1 MDGFGRAFGI
11 RDGLNRIDHNCR
23 DKRIS
28 FITFRFIL
36 MEIYCRNTIAGLV
49 PIYASDLE
57 EKKRLKIGENYLCQI
72 RKPRN
77 YQFHKKFFALLNIG
91 WENTPEVDMPF
102 ETYRRWVTMRA
113 GFYKV
118 YHTPKGELYEP
129 RSIAFSAMDEDS
141 FEEVYNRVLDVI
153 LKDTGADKPDVEAML
168 VEFM

>member
-1 MDGFGRAFGI
+1 M
-11 RDGLNRIDHNCR
+11 
-23 DKRIS
+23 K
-28 FITFRFIL
+28 ITV
-36 MEIYCRNTIAGLV
+36 RNTINGLV
-49 PIYASDLE
+49 PLYSSDLD
-57 EKKRLKIGENYLCQI
+57 EKRKLKIGETYEVEI
-72 RKPRN
+72 KHPRN

-129 RSIAFSAMDEDS
+129 QSIAFSAMDEDS